1 MTIPH
6 SPKVQ
11 KLYKE
16 IQDQLDENEKAY
28 LVAIVLDK
36 AVNSFSGDRR
46 VPKILAETMV
56 ETHNTLQSSWV
67 RMLLNTLAAYADLY
81 EKRYGLSYTDRRNEY
96 ALKAAVEI
104 RGLLRDG
111 KLPLPF
117 V

>member
-36 AVNSFSGDRR
+36 AVNSFSGDR
-46 VPKILAETMV
+46 
-56 ETHNTLQSSWV
+56 
-67 RMLLNTLAAYADLY
+67 
-81 EKRYGLSYTDRRNEY
+81 
-96 ALKAAVEI
+96 
-104 RGLLRDG
+104 
-111 KLPLPF
+111 
-117 V
+117 